1 MSQVIAKWVKSP
13 KQSPLE
19 RFAVHSPD
27 GAVFLFAV
35 EGGTADFTVFHL
47 FLPSCPEVMIPLQ
60 VELDELLFGGVFVY
74 GECCVTVKVF
84 DAHAPELDVLRVRL
98 ESAHY
103 KDFEGRYVF
112 LFHVL
117 AKRDG
122 GISAFKNDVP
132 RPFFPDVAKC
142 GFYVR
147 FGQ

>member
-60 VELDELLFGGVFVY
+60 VELDELLFGGVFIY
-74 GECCVTVKVF
+74 SESGVTVKVF

-98 ESAHY
+98 EPAYH

-112 LFHVL
+112 LLQMF

-132 RPFFPDVAKC
+132 SPFFPDVAKC
-142 GFYVR
+142 GLYVR
-147 FGQ
+147 FG